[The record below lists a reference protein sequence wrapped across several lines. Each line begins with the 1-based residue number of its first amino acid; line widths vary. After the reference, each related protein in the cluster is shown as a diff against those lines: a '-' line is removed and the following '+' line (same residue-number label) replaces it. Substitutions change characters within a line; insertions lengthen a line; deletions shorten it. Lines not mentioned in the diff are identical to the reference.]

1 MGLTYNPIY
10 KVTANDND
18 ITAAIQQRF
27 SEMTITDETGFIS
40 DTFEIVLTD
49 TDPSN
54 PIKIP
59 PTGAQLQVWIGYGGD
74 SLTYKGMFIAD
85 EIELSD
91 SPDRMTI
98 RSHAAPFDQTP
109 KGMLDFQSQKTR
121 SWPSGTTIGAMV
133 TQMASEHGMTGA
145 TSPELQSV
153 QLPHIDQTA
162 ESDINFLIRL
172 AKKYDAIAK
181 PAGGK
186 LIFAKRGNAQTVSGA
201 NLPQIT
207 VTRPDTVPGTVKMTQ
222 STKESP
228 GTVVAF
234 YRDVT
239 NATRHQVSVG
249 NGLPVKRIRAAFKN
263 KAMAQAAIEAELA
276 RRARGQYKLSFTI
289 LGRADITAE
298 SNLTMDAT
306 FRDGIAGDWVVERVV
321 SRFQTQAGW
330 RCEVEAEKPND
341 DANVEDV
348 EDESVTD
355 TGLPN
360 AA

>member
-1 MGLTYNPIY
+1 MSNWKPVF
-10 KVTANDND
+10 KVTANNND
-18 ITAAIQQRF
+18 ITAMLQKRF

-40 DTFEIVLTD
+40 DTFEVVLAD
-49 TDPSN
+49 TNASD
-54 PIKIP
+54 PIKMP
-59 PTGAQLQVWIGYGGD
+59 PTGAQLQVWIGYGD
-74 SLTYKGMFIAD
+74 QQAIYKGMFIAD
-85 EIELSD
+85 EIELAD

-98 RSHAAPFDQTP
+98 RAHAAPFDQTP
-109 KGMLDFQSQKTR
+109 QGMLDFQSQKTR

-133 TQMASEHGMTGA
+133 SQMATEHGMTGK
-145 TSPELQSV
+145 TSTELQNV

-172 AKKYDAIAK
+172 AKRYDAIAK
-181 PAGGK
+181 PAGGY

-207 VTRPDTVPGTVKMTQ
+207 VTRQNTVPGTVRMTQ

-228 GTVVAF
+228 GTIVAF

-263 KAMAQAAIEAELA
+263 EAMAQAAVEAELA

-289 LGRADITAE
+289 LGRTDITAE
-298 SNLTMDAT
+298 SNLTMDTT
-306 FRDGIAGDWVVERVV
+306 FRSGIAGDWIVTKVV
-321 SRFQTQAGW
+321 SRLSAKGYVN
-330 RCEVEAEKPND
+330 EVEAEKPNSD
-341 DANVEDV
+341 PSVTAD
-348 EDESVTD
+348 EDESVS
-355 TGLPN
+355 N
-360 AA
+360 VVAAE